1 MQGAH
6 EPRGYDHLKDCGLGG
21 TEESSELQSFP
32 PEPLL
37 TPNDHVLLSSGRQ
50 WSGRGKK
57 LI

>member
-1 MQGAH
+1 MQAAH
-6 EPRGYDHLKDCGLGG
+6 ELRGYDHLKDCGLGG
-21 TEESSELQSFP
+21 TEENSELQSFP

-37 TPNDHVLLSSGRQ
+37 TPNDHLSTGRQ